1 MEIMNL
7 NNKKST
13 IIFSIIVLIA
23 VILINLIAKNVF
35 KRFDL
40 TDNKMYSLSS
50 SSKSVVK
57 KIDDIFTIKV
67 YFSSDLPAQYAN
79 NKRYLQD
86 ILEEYTAYSSGNLR
100 FEFYSPENDEKLS
113 EDAQKYGIQPVQL
126 QVIENDKVEIK
137 KVHMGL
143 VLLYE
148 DKREVIPVIQTST
161 GLEYD
166 ITTKIKSM
174 VESKKNTV
182 GLVTI
187 NGESLNKN
195 VTQFLNERYTTRPNL
210 NLSNPIPE
218 NIDVL
223 LFNGVSDSLTKDQ
236 EDNLRSFISQ
246 GGNILFAQNRIS
258 VDIQTQQAVPIVSNI
273 FDILNSYGLTLKEN
287 LVLDQSCNQVNVQQ
301 QMGIFRMAVPMD
313 YPFLPI
319 LKTFSK
325 DEVTVNGLESMELIF
340 TSEIK
345 SDSVYSNNL
354 VSFTPLLRTS
364 NRSSS
369 MSEFYNLNPDPKSN
383 PVFSQ
388 LTEPSKVVGARSIIA
403 DKETG
408 IESNLTLVADSQLL
422 SDQGGGSS
430 PNNITFIMNTIDF
443 MMGDK
448 ELISLRSR
456 EVTDRPLLSD
466 ADGIGNEVR
475 LTWKIINMILPALLV
490 MVLGFIIRRKQNK
503 KSQLLQAI
511 YEK

>member
-1 MEIMNL
+1 
-7 NNKKST
+7 
-13 IIFSIIVLIA
+13 
-23 VILINLIAKNVF
+23 
-35 KRFDL
+35 
-40 TDNKMYSLSS
+40 
-50 SSKSVVK
+50 
-57 KIDDIFTIKV
+57 
-67 YFSSDLPAQYAN
+67 
-79 NKRYLQD
+79 
-86 ILEEYTAYSSGNLR
+86 
-100 FEFYSPENDEKLS
+100 
-113 EDAQKYGIQPVQL
+113 
-126 QVIENDKVEIK
+126 
-137 KVHMGL
+137 
-143 VLLYE
+143 
-148 DKREVIPVIQTST
+148 
-161 GLEYD
+161 
-166 ITTKIKSM
+166 
-174 VESKKNTV
+174 
-182 GLVTI
+182 
-187 NGESLNKN
+187 
-195 VTQFLNERYTTRPNL
+195 
-210 NLSNPIPE
+210 
-218 NIDVL
+218 
-223 LFNGVSDSLTKDQ
+223 
-236 EDNLRSFISQ
+236 
-246 GGNILFAQNRIS
+246 
-258 VDIQTQQAVPIVSNI
+258 
-273 FDILNSYGLTLKEN
+273 
-287 LVLDQSCNQVNVQQ
+287 
-301 QMGIFRMAVPMD
+301 MAVPMD

-490 MVLGFIIRRKQNK
+490 MALGFIIRRKQNK